1 MKPRIGIYKTVFPLY
16 SETFIS
22 EQARALRHFKPVFLI
37 RNRTGKI
44 DFEYLC
50 CHEIHGGNLRAPL
63 FSLTHHPLFFG
74 HSDKIGK
81 LNLIHAHFGFDGVY
95 AMPLAR
101 KAKIPLIVTFH
112 GVDATAT
119 KKALFRSE
127 KLFQIYFG
135 LYEKKLITYAAKF
148 IAVSKFIENKLIQKG
163 YPASK
168 IVQHYIGI
176 DIDKI
181 RPIKKQPTHNKR
193 DDRYIL
199 CVGRHTEKKGID
211 TLLRAFARVYH
222 KYGSVKLILAGD
234 GPITEKLLRL
244 SEKLGIKKRVIFM
257 GAQSHAQVIKL
268 MQRAEVFALPS
279 QTARSGD
286 SEGLGMVFNEA
297 SACGIPV
304 VATRHGGIP
313 EAVID
318 GETGFLTPEKD
329 DCALADR
336 LELLLSD
343 PGLACN
349 MGMRGREYVC
359 EQFNLKLQTRKLEE
373 IYRRIGVTPR
383 LG

>member
-1 MKPRIGIYKTVFPLY
+1 
-16 SETFIS
+16 
-22 EQARALRHFKPVFLI
+22 
-37 RNRTGKI
+37 
-44 DFEYLC
+44 
-50 CHEIHGGNLRAPL
+50 LRAPL